1 VTAFFHT
8 TRHKRERPQY
18 AGSRTVTLHPMT
30 NDSLELLAAARR
42 GAERV
47 WRDGHA
53 YTKAGTMLD
62 DLAAADMRPRTRFD
76 EDGDQRARLMGAL
89 DEINGRFGKWTAVTA
104 SQGFRRY

>member
-1 VTAFFHT
+1 
-8 TRHKRERPQY
+8 
-18 AGSRTVTLHPMT
+18 MT
-30 NDSLELLAAARR
+30 NDSLELIAAARR

-76 EDGDQRARLMGAL
+76 EDRDHDQSDYDQRQHEERIVTSHAATLAASRMPARGPGWMRWRIALIGATV
-89 DEINGRFGKWTAVTA
+89 WT
-104 SQGFRRY
+104 